1 MNNRGQEMNYYR
13 VTLTNANLS
22 DVRQYTSGG
31 DVLEDDSFVF
41 QKIEQHDFIANTTF
55 IDSSQVIT

>member
-1 MNNRGQEMNYYR
+1 MNYYR